1 MDYLFTSVK
10 LKRRFWKVLILLFSP
25 ELYFNTQD
33 VTNQPV
39 LFAFPFENVN
49 FKSDFLQEKM
59 SLVIS
64 GVVMRQSLHQ

>member
-1 MDYLFTSVK
+1 MGYLFTAVK
-10 LKRRFWKVLILLFSP
+10 LKRRVWKVLILLFS
-25 ELYFNTQD
+25 ELYFNIQG
-33 VTNQPV
+33 VTNHPV
-39 LFAFPFENVN
+39 LFALPFENVN